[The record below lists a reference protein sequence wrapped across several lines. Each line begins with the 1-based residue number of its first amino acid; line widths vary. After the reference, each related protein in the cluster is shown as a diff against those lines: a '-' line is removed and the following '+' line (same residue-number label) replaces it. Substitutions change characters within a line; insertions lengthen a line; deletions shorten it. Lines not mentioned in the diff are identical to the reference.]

1 MSAFTK
7 AAVALLGSVL
17 GATACNAKANPAV
30 AIPAPVVDAPRASIA
45 AKQTAGQMREQKV
58 EDSLNVFVMRCGL
71 TSLDDAASHQQA
83 QQRNAADRDE
93 FMKQAS
99 TRKLKVIPSSTNFVM
114 FNANRP
120 VRTVID
126 HFKKNN
132 VSIGRPFPPL
142 DTYTRI
148 SLGTPEQMKEF
159 WRVWDAL
166 S

>member
-1 MSAFTK
+1 MESAATVQT
-7 AAVALLGSVL
+7 AACSQARWRSHENGLLRADG
-17 GATACNAKANPAV
+17 
-30 AIPAPVVDAPRASIA
+30 IPARVA
-45 AKQTAGQMREQKV
+45 
-58 EDSLNVFVMRCGL
+58 CGL
-71 TSLDDAASHQQA
+71 TSLDDTASHQQA

-126 HFKKNN
+126 HFRKNN